1 MENERNT
8 QQAQQE
14 RASILEMA
22 RGAIME
28 QVDGEISKIV
38 DNIID
43 PNTEAKKKRQLILT
57 IDFVPSADRTVVG
70 VSASAKCKLQA
81 ANSIQTSLYVGVD
94 SRTGEVIATEMTPNI
109 TGQINFD
116 GDEESE
122 PPVLRMA

>member
-1 MENERNT
+1 MEM
-8 QQAQQE
+8 QE
-14 RASILEMA
+14 RTSILEMA

-57 IDFVPSADRTVVG
+57 IDFVPSADRGVVS

-94 SRTGEVIATEMTPNI
+94 GKTGEIIATEMTPNV
-109 TGQINFD
+109 TGQIDFD
-116 GDEESE
+116 GEEE
-122 PPVLRMA
+122 PEPTILRMA